1 MTDKLEFKDCTGKI
15 SVESSPDDTAVNI
28 EAEGAMVIGGAYG
41 FKASITAEID
51 TINKEMTTQVNHAGG
66 WKPFGSLLDFTSPV
80 FDGELGLKSDGT
92 FSVGASATLSS
103 SIPLFDSSLQL
114 RGQGDDTGPAFNVA
128 LSGDHTDTPTLSAS
142 FTALVSIN
150 VGSQIDL
157 GVEVGLDSSTSS
169 FTLAGDY
176 TAGNT
181 KPSRWSKLQSGLWQ
195 CWHEMYRYVN
205 VKTNCTDN

>member
-1 MTDKLEFKDCTGKI
+1 MCFR
-15 SVESSPDDTAVNI
+15 VFQ
-28 EAEGAMVIGGAYG
+28 G
-41 FKASITAEID
+41 FLGPEL
-51 TINKEMTTQVNHAGG
+51 NRG
-66 WKPFGSLLDFTSPV
+66 PFTGSLDRMYYCTRITWVKLVRDYFCLDIIWKV
-80 FDGELGLKSDGT
+80 
-92 FSVGASATLSS
+92 LSS